1 MSRRDPTLTV
11 SQRQEIVLLQH
22 ILIPVALDHE
32 EFVPR
37 KIDLAR
43 HLLSD
48 GGQISLLTVLEDV
61 PGYVSEWVDLKPANH
76 LTQQIKSK
84 LDAVAGDAGDVATHV
99 VTGKA
104 GMRISQFARENNVDL
119 IVVGSH
125 HPSAQDYFLG
135 STASRVARRAP
146 CSVYILR

>member
-1 MSRRDPTLTV
+1 MA
-11 SQRQEIVLLQH
+11 QH

-32 EFVPR
+32 SVVPR
-37 KIDLAR
+37 KIDVAR
-43 HLLSD
+43 KLLGE
-48 GGQISLLTVLEDV
+48 GGKITLLTVLEDV
-61 PGYVSEWVDLKPANH
+61 PGFVAEFVDLKPSNH
-76 LTQQIKSK
+76 LSVKVK
-84 LDAVAGDAGDVATHV
+84 ERLDQVAAGEAD

-104 GMRISQFARENNVDL
+104 GVKISEYAGANGVDL
-119 IVVGSH
+119 IIVGSH

>member
-1 MSRRDPTLTV
+1 M
-11 SQRQEIVLLQH
+11 H
-22 ILIPVALDHE
+22 KNILIPVSLDHE
-32 EFVPR
+32 EVAKA

-43 HLLSD
+43 RVLDD
-48 GGQISLLTVLEDV
+48 GGKITLLTVLEDV
-61 PGYVSEWVDLKPANH
+61 PGFVAEFVDMRPANH
-76 LTQQIKSK
+76 LTEKIKAK
-84 LDAVAGDAGDVATHV
+84 LDDVAKGAGDIVTAV

-104 GMRISQFARENNVDL
+104 GVKIAEYASDHGIDL

-125 HPSAQDYFLG
+125 HPGAQDYFLG